1 MSDATVVVESPAKGG
16 SIITANLAFNYNR
29 SVMAFPG
36 NIYSETSKGCNNLI
50 KQNKAMLI
58 NSAQDLL
65 LELGWEQKDDDGK
78 SKKNIQRQ
86 LFVDLSDE
94 EKKILEI
101 IEREKKPSI
110 DIISVETEIP
120 MTQTSSILLSLELN
134 GIVVS
139 LPGKKYKLA

>member
-1 MSDATVVVESPAKGG
+1 
-16 SIITANLAFNYNR
+16 
-29 SVMAFPG
+29 
-36 NIYSETSKGCNNLI
+36 
-50 KQNKAMLI
+50 
-58 NSAQDLL
+58 
-65 LELGWEQKDDDGK
+65 
-78 SKKNIQRQ
+78 
-86 LFVDLSDE
+86 
-94 EKKILEI
+94 LEI